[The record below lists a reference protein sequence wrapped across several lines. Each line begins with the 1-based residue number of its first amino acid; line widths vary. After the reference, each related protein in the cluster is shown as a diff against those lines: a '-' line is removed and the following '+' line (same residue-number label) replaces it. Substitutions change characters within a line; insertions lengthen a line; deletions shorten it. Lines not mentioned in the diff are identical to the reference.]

1 MEYARAICRTLHDD
15 HMATV
20 RVLENLETVLSRIG
34 RKTPPP
40 ADDPDLARLLSDVSA
55 VMQSEIT
62 GHFAF
67 EEEHLFPLVEEI
79 GETGILAMLR
89 SEHDTI
95 RPLAGRITEAVKKSR
110 EEGLNPDS
118 WGEFYDLAMELC
130 ERETFHIQKEEM
142 GFLPLL
148 DQIIEPDD
156 DGALSMAFAEAR

>member
-1 MEYARAICRTLHDD
+1 MEYSRAICRTLHED
-15 HMATV
+15 HMATI
-20 RVLENLETVLSRIG
+20 RVLENLEAALCKIG
-34 RKTPPP
+34 RKTPPSL
-40 ADDPDLARLLSDVSA
+40 DDPDLARLLTDVNA

-62 GHFAF
+62 SHFAF

-79 GETGILAMLR
+79 GETTILAILR
-89 SEHDTI
+89 NEHDTI
-95 RPLAGRITEAVKKSR
+95 RPLAVRISEAVKKSR
-110 EEGLNPDS
+110 EDGLNPDS

-148 DQIIEPDD
+148 EQIVEPDD

>member
-1 MEYARAICRTLHDD
+1 MDYSRAICRTLHDD
-15 HMATV
+15 HMATIK
-20 RVLENLETVLSRIG
+20 VLENLEATLSKIG

-40 ADDPDLARLLSDVSA
+40 QDDPALARLLTDVSA

-62 GHFAF
+62 SHFAF
-67 EEEHLFPLVEEI
+67 EEEHLFPLIEEI
-79 GETGILAMLR
+79 GETMILSILR
-89 SEHDTI
+89 NEHDTI
-95 RPLAGRITEAVKKSR
+95 RPLAVRITEAVKKSR
-110 EEGLNPDS
+110 EDGLNQDS
-118 WGEFYDLAMELC
+118 WAEFYDLAMELC